1 MTSLQTP
8 DIAGAPVEPLVRSSH
23 PMDSSRILLSMM
35 ALARQG
41 ELALHDGTNTLDSVV
56 ARPVLKRLISA
67 LNFRDA
73 ATLQHS
79 RRVALLS
86 VGMAQQLGWDGRH
99 LRVLEVAG
107 LLHDVGKIGVPDNIL
122 LKPGKLSAEE
132 AELMSLHYNIGAD
145 LLQACRVDKEVVQI
159 VLDSHAYYDA
169 HIDASQRTGAD
180 IHLGAR
186 ILAVA
191 DAYDSLTHD
200 QVFRIRKSHGD
211 AMNILHGDAGTKF
224 DGNVVAALDR
234 WVEKDGWAY
243 IKGEG
248 QAADDVES
256 SAPQNIEASLE
267 AGSLCHIFSYLY
279 ILESLYDGFYVLDS
293 DLRFAV
299 WSSGAEK
306 LLGRICSQVLGT
318 PWSSRLFSYSD
329 NTGKRLTDRECPVQE
344 VMETCQPACRTLNVQ
359 QRGGSWIEAEL
370 QCFPL
375 IDYEGK
381 LLGVAEIFRDISR
394 SKRNAPQF
402 RELKLAASRDALT
415 GVSNRGELE
424 KHLKRMLA
432 EYSKGET
439 DMFSVIFLDIDHFKA
454 INDTHG
460 HGVGDRVLI
469 AVARLMQSELYSGE
483 LVARYGGEEFVVL
496 CPSTDIDSA
505 MRKAERLRSSLAET
519 SIGDSVR
526 LKVTASLGVSQID
539 ASDSMETL
547 LHRADTALY
556 NAKEGGRNRICKIMA
571 GDCHDP
577 DQEPVEEK
585 PKKGSEFVFESHF
598 TTCMVAS
605 MGVYKVSGFVNELDA
620 ELKEATAERVV
631 MQIGQPGFFKG
642 WGNHEKKQPVN
653 VMLSFGEPEQ
663 QSTKAASRRVLVTV
677 NVTPIGRPP
686 SADQFQIRAK
696 KIYELTR
703 NYFAAD

>member
-1 MTSLQTP
+1 MTGLQTP
-8 DIAGAPVEPLVRSSH
+8 ETVNAPAATLVRSSH

-41 ELALHDGTNTLDSVV
+41 ELAHQDGPNSLDSVV

-145 LLQACRVDKEVVQI
+145 VLQACRLDKEVVQI

-169 HIDASQRTGAD
+169 HIDDAQRTGAD

-200 QVFRIRKSHGD
+200 QVFRTRKSHD
-211 AMNILHGDAGTKF
+211 EAMDILHGDAGTKF

-234 WVEKDGWAY
+234 WVEKDGVDY
-243 IKGEG
+243 IKSDGHS
-248 QAADDVES
+248 ADDVDS
-256 SAPQNIEASLE
+256 SAPQSLEASLE
-267 AGSLCHIFSYLY
+267 AGSLCHIFAYLY

-299 WSSGAEK
+299 WSSGAEQ
-306 LLGRICSQVLGT
+306 LLGRICSQMLGT
-318 PWSSRLFSYSD
+318 PWSSRLFGYSD
-329 NTGKRLTDRECPVQE
+329 KTGKRLTDHECPVQE
-344 VMETCQPACRTLNVQ
+344 VMKSCRPACRTLNVQ
-359 QRGGSWIEAEL
+359 QRGGTWLEVEL

-375 IDYEGK
+375 IDHEGN
-381 LLGVAEIFRDISR
+381 LQGIAEIFRDVTR

-415 GVSNRGELE
+415 GVSNRGEME
-424 KHLKRMLA
+424 KHLQRMMA

-439 DMFSVIFLDIDHFKA
+439 DNFSVIFLDIDHFKS
-454 INDTHG
+454 INDSHG

-469 AVARLMQSELYSGE
+469 SVARLMQSELYSGE

-496 CPSTDIDSA
+496 CPSTDIESA
-505 MRKAERLRSSLAET
+505 LRKAERLRSALADT
-519 SIGDSVR
+519 PIGDSPR
-526 LKVTASLGVSQID
+526 LKVTASLGVSEID
-539 ASDSMETL
+539 PNDSMESL

-556 NAKEGGRNRICKIMA
+556 NAKESGRNRICKLLA
-571 GDCHDP
+571 GDCFDSA
-577 DQEPVEEK
+577 EEK
-585 PKKGSEFVFESHF
+585 AEARGKTKSELIFESDF

-605 MGVYKVSGFVNELDA
+605 MGAYKVSGFVNELDA
-620 ELKEATAERVV
+620 DLKEATAEQVV
-631 MQIGQPGFFKG
+631 MQVGQPGFFKG
-642 WGNHEKKQPVN
+642 WGGSEKRQPVN
-653 VMLSFGEPEQ
+653 VVLTFGEPEQ
-663 QSTKAASRRVLVTV
+663 QSSKAASRRVRVTV
-677 NVTPIGRPP
+677 NVTPVGSPP
-686 SADQFQIRAK
+686 SPEVFQIRAK
-696 KIYELTR
+696 KVYELTR
-703 NYFAAD
+703 CYFAAD